1 MKSGAHDGS
10 NRHGY
15 FQGVSHAW
23 ATSSTIH
30 WNPQM
35 NYRLIA
41 VKVGDL
47 LKYDATVNEIGRVA
61 DSIFR
66 FPREDFPHESI
77 TSVRA
82 QRIYDW
88 LLTLAKQKMN
98 PEERD
103 RLLVAFC
110 RAVAPEQHRMQV
122 ERILAEADVS
132 PLAINKEAFEVF
144 AAREFH
150 PDVVTHSRNLF
161 VQGNYFHAVFE
172 AAKAYNKRVREK
184 AQSPLDGQPLMLS
197 VWGCEKGVLKVT
209 ACQSDTDRNVQDGIK
224 FLSAGLMQAIRNP
237 TAHEPA
243 VDWPISKKDCL
254 DILSF
259 VSFLFRKIDD
269 AVYFKSS

>member
-1 MKSGAHDGS
+1 
-10 NRHGY
+10 
-15 FQGVSHAW
+15 
-23 ATSSTIH
+23 
-30 WNPQM
+30 M

-47 LKYDATVNEIGRVA
+47 VKYDATVNEIGRAA

-66 FPREDFPHESI
+66 FPRQSFPNESI

-82 QRIYDW
+82 QLVYDW
-88 LLTLAKQKMN
+88 LLTLGKQTMN

-110 RAVAPEQHRMQV
+110 RAIAPEQHRMEV
-122 ERILAEADVS
+122 ERILSEADVS
-132 PLAINKEAFEVF
+132 TLAINKEALEVF
-144 AAREFH
+144 ASREFH
-150 PDVVTHSRNLF
+150 SAVITHSRNLF
-161 VQGNYFHAVFE
+161 VQGNYFHSVFE
-172 AAKAYNKRVREK
+172 AAKAYNKLVRDK
-184 AQSPLDGQPLMLS
+184 AQSSLDGQPLMLS

-259 VSFLFRKIDD
+259 LSFLFRKLDD
-269 AVYFKSS
+269 AVYFKAL